1 MIEKPPEYSRAD
13 MIAAVRH
20 AIYTI
25 ATTGQSY
32 KIGSKSLTRADLGEL
47 RAYQKDLEAQP
58 DENKD
63 FFSNFSLSK
72 HIRR

>member
-1 MIEKPPEYSRAD
+1 MDKLPEYSRAD
-13 MIAAVRH
+13 MITAVRH
-20 AIYTI
+20 AIYII

-32 KIGSKSLTRADLGEL
+32 KIGSKSLTRADLSDLRGYLKEL
-47 RAYQKDLEAQP
+47 ESQP
-58 DENKD
+58 DENRD